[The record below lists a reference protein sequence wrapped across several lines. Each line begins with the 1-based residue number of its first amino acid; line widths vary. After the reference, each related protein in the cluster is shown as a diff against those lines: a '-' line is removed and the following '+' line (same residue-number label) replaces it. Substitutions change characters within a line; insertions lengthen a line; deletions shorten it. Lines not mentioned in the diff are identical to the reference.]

1 MSFEVSESDVA
12 VSESGGQRVSE
23 FVGFGVSESGG
34 QRVSES
40 EHLEVSESA
49 AEVSKSGGRRVSESE
64 GLGVSESG
72 GQRVSE
78 SKGLEVSKSDAEVSE
93 SDVGPVELLDASVVA
108 PHPKIWDYTVMTLHY
123 TSASHKEIQRIPA
136 QKGLGLPLLRW
147 RGAYRRLLQDHVVA
161 CRGGR

>member
-1 MSFEVSESDVA
+1 MGFE
-12 VSESGGQRVSE
+12 VSESGGQEVSE
-23 FVGFGVSESGG
+23 SEGQGVSESVGLEVSESEGLEVSESDAKVSESGG
-34 QRVSES
+34 E
-40 EHLEVSESA
+40 
-49 AEVSKSGGRRVSESE
+49 GVSESE
-64 GLGVSESG
+64 GLGVSE
-72 GQRVSE
+72 
-78 SKGLEVSKSDAEVSE
+78 SDAEVSE

-136 QKGLGLPLLRW
+136 QKGRGLPLLRW